1 MTVLPIAIEAQLEKF
16 PKHITKRMLFG
27 PSGEETGV
35 YGLFDE
41 HNRFVGRGSV
51 TDRYVPHQLEHVRPI
66 IESVLGLPGFEE
78 PDVRAEW
85 KSGHYIRIRPND
97 SYRREIIKGDTIWPQ
112 LDLWFGLGGLPA
124 RGRLALQRDAC
135 SNLMMVRNSS
145 EINFSIKH
153 TKSLET
159 RIATIQ
165 DQFHSIV
172 AKWDEVV
179 DHCRNMHAKRINL
192 KHLLAEI
199 YPAPKSDAK
208 QSTTKHNDKINA
220 IWSRVMRE
228 SHKLNLETPS
238 LANPITTGWMA
249 FNAIQGY
256 RQHTASRNGE
266 KGMTKDQKEFNR
278 SVSVLED
285 STVQRAEEL
294 ILSM

>member
-1 MTVLPIAIEAQLEKF
+1 MTVLPIAIESQLDKF
-16 PKHITKRMLFG
+16 PRHIIKQPLFG
-27 PSGEETGV
+27 PNGEETGY
-35 YGLFDE
+35 YGLFTE
-41 HNRFVGRGSV
+41 TGKPVGRGSV
-51 TDRYVPHQLEHVRPI
+51 TERYIPHQLHHLRPI
-66 IESVLGLPGFEE
+66 IKSVLGLPGFHN
-78 PDVRAEW
+78 PKVKARW
-85 KSGHYIRIRPND
+85 KEGHYVRIRPD
-97 SYRREIIKGDTIWPQ
+97 DKYRREIVKGDSVWPQ

-124 RGRLALQRDAC
+124 RGRLPLQRDAC

-165 DQFHSIV
+165 DQFYDIV

-199 YPAPKSDAK
+199 YPAPKSEAK
-208 QSTTKHNDKINA
+208 QSTTKHNDKISA

-238 LANPITTGWMA
+238 LANPVTTGWMA

-256 RQHTASRNGE
+256 RQHDVTRNGE
-266 KGMTKDQKEFNR
+266 KGMTSEQKEFNR

>member
-1 MTVLPIAIEAQLEKF
+1 MTTLPIAIEAQFEKF
-16 PKHITKRMLFG
+16 PKQIIKRRLFG
-27 PSGEETGV
+27 PYGEETGV

-41 HNRFVGRGSV
+41 NRNFIGRSSV
-51 TDRYVPHQLEHVRPI
+51 TERYVPHQLEHIRPI
-66 IESVLGLPGFEE
+66 VESVLGLPGFEN
-78 PDVRAEW
+78 PKVRAEW
-85 KSGHYIRIRPND
+85 KNGHYIRMRPSD
-97 SYRREIIKGDTIWPQ
+97 DYRREITKGDSIWPQ

-124 RGRLALQRDAC
+124 RGRLPLQRDAC

-165 DQFHSIV
+165 DQFWNIV

-199 YPAPKSDAK
+199 YPAPKNDSK
-208 QSTTKHNDKINA
+208 QAATKHNDKLNA

-256 RQHTASRNGE
+256 RQHDAIRTSE
-266 KGMTKDQKEFNR
+266 KGMTREQKEFNR

>member
-1 MTVLPIAIEAQLEKF
+1 MTTLPIAIEAQFEKF
-16 PKHITKRMLFG
+16 PKQIIKRQLFG
-27 PSGEETGV
+27 PYGEETGV

-41 HNRFVGRGSV
+41 NRNFIGRSSV
-51 TDRYVPHQLEHVRPI
+51 TERYVPHQLEHIRPI
-66 IESVLGLPGFEE
+66 VNSVLGLPGFEN
-78 PDVRAEW
+78 PKVRAEW
-85 KSGHYIRIRPND
+85 KNGHYIRIRPSD
-97 SYRREIIKGDTIWPQ
+97 DYRREIIKGDSIWPQ

-124 RGRLALQRDAC
+124 RGRLPLQRDAC

-153 TKSLET
+153 TKSLEA

-165 DQFHSIV
+165 DQFWNIV

-199 YPAPKSDAK
+199 YPAPKNDSK
-208 QSTTKHNDKINA
+208 QAATKHNDKLNA

-228 SHKLNLETPS
+228 SHKLNLETLS

-256 RQHTASRNGE
+256 RQHDAIRTSE
-266 KGMTKDQKEFNR
+266 KGMTREQKEFNR